1 MSAQINLG
9 ISTIQINTVQ
19 SLFDLGYVAS
29 AALSRDLYDV
39 TRDGQRFLVELDQGN
54 EISIPVTLVV
64 NWPGEIGKK

>member
-19 SLFDLGYVAS
+19 SLLDLGYDARVPIM
-29 AALSRDLYDV
+29 RDLYDV
-39 TRDGQRFLVELDQGN
+39 TRDGQRFLVELNQGN
-54 EISIPVTLVV
+54 EVSIPVTLVV